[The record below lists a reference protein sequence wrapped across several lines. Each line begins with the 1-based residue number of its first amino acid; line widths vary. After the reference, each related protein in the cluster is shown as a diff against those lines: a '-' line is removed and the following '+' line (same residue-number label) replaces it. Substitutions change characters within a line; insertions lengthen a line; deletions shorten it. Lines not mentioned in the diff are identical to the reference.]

1 MGIFQ
6 KKIIGDVHSLFKPD
20 MSFQINEMNSNNKTN
35 NLMIDKVWMGTDHW
49 IQSFPPWMPPEENPM
64 DNAQSMCND
73 DLSQFVPQIPP
84 AAWLNNGKI
93 LVTTS
98 NSNNRTLQD
107 CNPRF
112 KTEICRNFKERNKCI
127 YGDRCQFAHGRQ
139 ELRDVVRNSKYKTK
153 LCQKYWISGY
163 CAYGPRCNF
172 LHEEATNDELEMADL
187 PQPSTNNNHV
197 EEFIMNVIPEDE
209 EEPMEQNMEDLIPT
223 TMEPMEQKESME
235 NKNRPRT
242 TTPTNIMDVNHLVFG
257 SSFNDSVTPMTTE
270 EAMAQFQHYL

>member
-1 MGIFQ
+1 MG
-6 KKIIGDVHSLFKPD
+6 
-20 MSFQINEMNSNNKTN
+20 MSFQISEMNSNNKIN
-35 NLMIDKVWMGTDHW
+35 NPMIDKVWMGTDHW
-49 IQSFPPWMPPEENPM
+49 IHPFPPWMPPEENPM
-64 DNAQSMCND
+64 DND
-73 DLSQFVPQIPP
+73 DLSSQIRISSFIPQIPP
-84 AAWLNNGKI
+84 TAWLNNGKN
-93 LVTTS
+93 LTS
-98 NSNNRTLQD
+98 NSNRSALQD

-112 KTEICRNFKERNKCI
+112 KTEICRNFK
-127 YGDRCQFAHGRQ
+127 D
-139 ELRDVVRNSKYKTK
+139 KTK

-209 EEPMEQNMEDLIPT
+209 EPMEQNMEDLIPK

-235 NKNRPRT
+235 NINRPRT

-257 SSFNDSVTPMTTE
+257 S
-270 EAMAQFQHYL
+270 